1 MKITPP
7 ADDYGTETLRRNNQE
22 KSVQESDHVEPYPP
36 ITPQQRRSPLRPLV
50 ERRRH
55 GERRQQE
62 RRKRKGRTLHSTRLQ
77 QERRTHLRRKSDLR
91 TATPAKE
98 SEGSD
103 VTVSKRGIDEFA

>member
-36 ITPQQRRSPLRPLV
+36 ITPQQRHSPHRPPV
-50 ERRRH
+50 ERRRQ
-55 GERRQQE
+55 GERRKQE
-62 RRKRKGRTLHSTRLQ
+62 RRKRKGHTLHSTRLH
-77 QERRTHLRRKSDLR
+77 QERRTNLRRRSDLR
-91 TATPAKE
+91 TAIPAKE
-98 SEGSD
+98 TERPD